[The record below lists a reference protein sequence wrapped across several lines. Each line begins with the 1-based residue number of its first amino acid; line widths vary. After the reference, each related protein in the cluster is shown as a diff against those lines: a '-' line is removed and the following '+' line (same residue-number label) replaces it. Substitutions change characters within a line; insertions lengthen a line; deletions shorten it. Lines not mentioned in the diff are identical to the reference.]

1 MSTTATTTKVWFK
14 LFLGRKELKPFKVT
28 LNQNDDIADLMEAVK
43 STCENSLQGVSL
55 AQLRMYPP
63 GTKVPISEEDDDAS
77 LDPGDLVD
85 DLNGGSS
92 SKDAFVIVAPDIGMF
107 SDLMGSCPLLY
118 GIVFRIGHIILTF
131 DHIVS
136 SIPYILVTIGKDQ
149 RRANCQKLKI

>member
-1 MSTTATTTKVWFK
+1 MKVWFQ
-14 LFLGRKELKPFKVT
+14 LFLGNAGLLPVYVT
-28 LNQNDDIADLMEAVK
+28 LKKNDVIADLMEAVK

-92 SKDAFVIVAPDIGMF
+92 SKDAFVIVAPDIGTYF
-107 SDLMGSCPLLY
+107 DLMEYLLLY
-118 GIVFRIGHIILTF
+118 CSSQLLILTYHF
-131 DHIVS
+131 VS
-136 SIPYILVTIGKDQ
+136 SIPYKYLATVEKTKE
-149 RRANCQKLKI
+149 RRNARNEMMSRRKSP

>member
-1 MSTTATTTKVWFK
+1 MSTTATTTN
-14 LFLGRKELKPFKVT
+14 R
-28 LNQNDDIADLMEAVK
+28 NDDIADLMEAVK
-43 STCENSLQGVSL
+43 STCENSLQGVSS

-92 SKDAFVIVAPDIGMF
+92 SKDAFVIVAPADIGMF
-107 SDLMGSCPLLY
+107 SDPMGSCPLLY